1 MSLSVPIVLAGP
13 EASVVPLGNASLIAL
28 IRLRKCSR
36 CGGFP
41 TARPGE
47 RREFDAGVP
56 TASRAERIGA
66 RGRRD
71 AAARCSSEGVDETA
85 RHGDDALGLVA
96 LDGCSGAR
104 LTGVWIRGARSVRA
118 AIRRPGPLRIACA
131 DIDMPEPESRGAEQL
146 AQTGHGIG
154 ERVADRGV
162 RGMERDL
169 RAVAVE
175 TYTDL

>member
-1 MSLSVPIVLAGP
+1 PQPSPPVSTAATTCAPIVETEPRRGPLEPCAPLMSLSVPIGLAGP

-85 RHGDDALGLVA
+85 RHGDDAL
-96 LDGCSGAR
+96 
-104 LTGVWIRGARSVRA
+104 
-118 AIRRPGPLRIACA
+118 
-131 DIDMPEPESRGAEQL
+131 
-146 AQTGHGIG
+146 
-154 ERVADRGV
+154 
-162 RGMERDL
+162 
-169 RAVAVE
+169 
-175 TYTDL
+175 